1 MINRRL
7 HSIRLLSWFA
17 GMAVA
22 GLATVAS
29 AQSTTKQMDGMKLS
43 NDKPIQ
49 IQSDQ
54 LEIKDQ
60 EKKAFFTGNVEVVQG
75 TTTMKSAKM
84 TVLYKGDPAGGGSS
98 NANSGGSSVT
108 SGQQDIDKIFV
119 SGKVFLN
126 SGTQTA
132 TGDDGVYDMAS
143 QMFTLTGS
151 KVVLTDGPN
160 VLTGC
165 KLIVHV
171 DTGEA
176 KLDNCGKRI
185 EIMLDPKSKPKQ

>member
-1 MINRRL
+1 MNHRRTL
-7 HSIRLLSWFA
+7 
-17 GMAVA
+17 
-22 GLATVAS
+22 
-29 AQSTTKQMDGMKLS
+29 AQSSLSCLLAAAALTGLISVAAAQTTTKSMDGMKLS

-54 LEIKDQ
+54 LEIKDN
-60 EKKAFFTGNVEVVQG
+60 EKKAYFTGNVEVVQG
-75 TTTMKSAKM
+75 TTTMKAMKM
-84 TVLYKGDPAGGGSS
+84 TVLYKGDPAGTGG
-98 NANSGGSSVT
+98 GSVT

-119 SGKVFLN
+119 SGKVLLV

-132 TGDDGVYDMAS
+132 TGDEGEYDMAT
-143 QMFTLTGS
+143 QIFTLTG
-151 KVVLTDGPN
+151 KQVVLTDGPN

-165 KLIVHV
+165 KMVVRV
-171 DTGEA
+171 DSGEA

>member
-1 MINRRL
+1 MTHRRTL
-7 HSIRLLSWFA
+7 
-17 GMAVA
+17 
-22 GLATVAS
+22 
-29 AQSTTKQMDGMKLS
+29 AQSSLSCLVAAAALTGLMSVAAAQTMTKSMDGMKLS

-54 LEIKDQ
+54 LEIKDN
-60 EKKAFFTGNVEVVQG
+60 EKKAYFTGNVEVVQG
-75 TTTMKSAKM
+75 TTTMKAMKM
-84 TVLYKGDPAGGGSS
+84 TVLYKGDPAGTQGG
-98 NANSGGSSVT
+98 SVT

-119 SGKVFLN
+119 SGKVLLN

-132 TGDDGVYDMAS
+132 TGDDGEYDMAS
-143 QMFTLTGS
+143 QVFTLTG
-151 KVVLTDGPN
+151 KQVVLTDGPN

-165 KLIVHV
+165 KMIVHV
-171 DTGEA
+171 DSGEA

>member
-1 MINRRL
+1 MIIRRL

-22 GLATVAS
+22 SLATVAS

-75 TTTMKSAKM
+75 TTTMKAAKM
-84 TVLYKGDPAGGGSS
+84 TVLYKGDAAGSGSGGGSS
-98 NANSGGSSVT
+98 MT

-132 TGDDGVYDMAS
+132 TGDEGEYDMAS

>member
-1 MINRRL
+1 MNLSRTP
-7 HSIRLLSWFA
+7 SIRILPWLC
-17 GMAVA
+17 A
-22 GLATVAS
+22 GLAVASLATAAS

-60 EKKAFFTGNVEVVQG
+60 EKKAYFTGNVEVVQG
-75 TTTMKSAKM
+75 TTTMKADKM
-84 TVLYKGDPAGGGSS
+84 TVLYKGDPAGGNS
-98 NANSGGSSVT
+98 ADSGGSASIT
-108 SGQQDIDKIFV
+108 SGKQDIDKIFV
-119 SGKVFLN
+119 NGKVFLN

-132 TGDDGVYDMAS
+132 SGDDGVYDMPS
-143 QMFTLTGS
+143 QIFTLTGS

-171 DTGEA
+171 DSGEA